1 MALQVKKKVTPK
13 VAKVA
18 KVAKVQAP
26 QSPAPSADRAAQLG
40 TPGGGGRRLGGR
52 LIG

>member
-1 MALQVKKKVTPK
+1 MALQVKKKVTP
-13 VAKVA
+13 KVA